1 MDKDRAEERFRLDE
15 PRAALRVPA
24 AEAESLPSFRDYMNA
39 LDVAAGAVTPAGE
52 FVHANPSLVRLFQSS
67 RGHARDSIAEP
78 GFPAEV
84 SQTLR
89 TLAERALQAR
99 SDADIHVQ
107 IDGSNRTFRVVATPF
122 GAAEAP
128 VIALTFHDT
137 TRQVLI
143 EQQAQQ
149 LMREVDHRVK
159 NTMALV
165 LSISNRTA
173 SNAETLDDFR
183 SAFSGRIRALA
194 ATHNTLAERAWSSVR
209 LADLLEAELRPYG
222 KPVADQVHQN
232 GADAA
237 FLPRAAIALSLILHE
252 LISNAARH
260 GALSC
265 SQGDVAVEL
274 SCQPGALFAELKWRE
289 RGGPAV
295 NPPSRTG
302 FGQTVITRSLQY
314 SPHGGADLHFHRDGV
329 ECTIRIP
336 VEDLA

>member
-24 AEAESLPSFRDYMNA
+24 AEAESLPSFRDYVNA

-52 FVHANPSLVRLFQSS
+52 FLHANPSLVRLLQSS
-67 RGHARDSIAEP
+67 RGNARDSVAEP
-78 GFPAEV
+78 GFPSEV
-84 SQTLR
+84 SQ
-89 TLAERALQAR
+89 ALQALAGRAVRGR
-99 SDADIHVQ
+99 SDVDIHMQ
-107 IDGSNRTFRVVATPF
+107 IDGSDRNYRVVATPF
-122 GAAEAP
+122 GAAETP
-128 VIALTFHDT
+128 VIALSFHDM

-209 LADLLEAELRPYG
+209 LADLLESELRPYG
-222 KPVADQVHQN
+222 RSVADQVHLN
-232 GADAA
+232 GAEAA
-237 FLPRAAIALSLILHE
+237 FLPRAAIALSLVLHE

-260 GALSC
+260 GALSRK
-265 SQGDVAVEL
+265 GGGVAVEL
-274 SCQPGALFAELKWRE
+274 TCQPGAPFAELKWRE
-289 RGGPAV
+289 QGGPIV
-295 NPPSRTG
+295 KPPSRSG
-302 FGQTVITRSLQY
+302 FGQAVITRSLQY
-314 SPHGGADLHFHRDGV
+314 SPHGGADLVFHRDGV